1 MERIE
6 TGWFQANPSLALLF
20 ARRLLQQNLPSA
32 DICLRKYMK
41 QISQGKQREAKNG
54 TPEVEV
60 MTNAML
66 IPQCIQGNR

>member
-1 MERIE
+1 
-6 TGWFQANPSLALLF
+6 
-20 ARRLLQQNLPSA
+20 
-32 DICLRKYMK
+32 MK

-66 IPQCIQGNR
+66 IPPMHPRKQMKGFTDMGKDDHRQTCCAEEL